1 MIVEMTHIAVNP
13 HAVNQRA
20 DTENLSVFY
29 LPLLNEKIESR
40 HKIFIF

>member
-1 MIVEMTHIAVNP
+1 MILEMTHIAGNP

-29 LPLLNEKIESR
+29 LPLLNDKL
-40 HKIFIF
+40 